1 MKWQPLE
8 RIGEGLL
15 VAVAATAISTSIH
28 TCVHHQSF
36 HSSEQAAA
44 VERSKLEGESD
55 ENVIRDTASDD
66 LRDRL
71 RAIERAAD

>member
-1 MKWQPLE
+1 MKWAGLE

-28 TCVHHQSF
+28 TCVAHQGF
-36 HSSEQAAA
+36 HAEQAAA
-44 VERSKLEGESD
+44 VERAKLQGESD
-55 ENVIRDTASDD
+55 EDVLRDTASND

>member
-15 VAVAATAISTSIH
+15 VAVAATAITTSIH
-28 TCVHHQSF
+28 TCYQHRGF
-36 HSSEQAAA
+36 HAEQAAA
-44 VERSKLEGESD
+44 VERAKLQGESD
-55 ENVIRDTASDD
+55 EDVLRDTADD
-66 LRDRL
+66 ALRDRL

>member
-15 VAVAATAISTSIH
+15 VAVAATAITTSIH
-28 TCVHHQSF
+28 TCVQHQSF
-36 HSSEQAAA
+36 HSAEQAAA
-44 VERSKLEGESD
+44 VERAKLEGESD
-55 ENVIRDTASDD
+55 EDVLRDTADD
-66 LRDRL
+66 ALRDRL

>member
-28 TCVHHQSF
+28 TCVQHQGF
-36 HSSEQAAA
+36 HAAQEAAA
-44 VERSKLEGESD
+44 MERLKLQGESD
-55 ENVIRDTASDD
+55 EEVLDDTADDD
-66 LRDRL
+66 LRDQL
-71 RAIERAAD
+71 RAIERRYE